1 MKVKELIE
9 LLQKREPQDEIHI
22 FIDNDIMT
30 PKNMYNNS
38 YAHKIRIYGHKTFYM
53 DDDVIRSPEELHEY
67 IMDENWLSVHST
79 IEEVL
84 EATDEEM
91 KNQKELT
98 GLWITI
104 EP

>member
-9 LLQKREPQDEIHI
+9 QLQKRDPEDEIHI
-22 FIDNDIMT
+22 LVDNDIMT
-30 PKNMYNNS
+30 PRDMYNNS
-38 YAHKIRIYGHKTFYM
+38 YANKIRIYGHNTFYM
-53 DDDVIRSPEELHEY
+53 NDDAIRNRDELHEY
-67 IMDENWLSVHST
+67 IMDENWLGPHST
-79 IEEVL
+79 IGEVM
-84 EATDEEM
+84 EATEEEM